1 MQKPW
6 FKKLLLAALGT
17 LLTGVSLAGPIN
29 VSVSAAKAQLRS
41 DEDVLVK
48 VTFTNNTAVPQRLL
62 KWYTPFDEI
71 EEQLFT
77 IKRDG
82 IEVPY
87 LGAHYKRPAPT
98 AKDYYV
104 LKPGKSY
111 SKTVELSALYDLTE
125 GGSYTVEYRTHSAQL
140 FSRQFD
146 KSGVALAEKGVGE
159 LRSDSAFIWIAAG
172 NRGKSVISELKAP
185 DAPVVAASLAYSKCT
200 ATQQSQVAT
209 AVTNATSYANNSNNY
224 LQANNQGA
232 RYTTWFGSYT
242 SSRYNT
248 VKSHF
253 VSIKDAFE
261 NKAVTVDCGCKKTYY
276 AYVYPTQPY
285 KIYVCKAFWSAPAT
299 GTDSKAGT
307 LVHEMSH
314 FNVVAGTDDWVY
326 GQSGAK
332 SLAISNPT
340 NAVDNA
346 DNHEY
351 FAENTPYQN

>member
-1 MQKPW
+1 MQKISRT
-6 FKKLLLAALGT
+6 LLALASAGV
-17 LLTGVSLAGPIN
+17 LLASTAFAAPVN
-29 VSVSAAKAQLRS
+29 VNLTANKAQLRS
-41 DEDVLVK
+41 DEDVYVK
-48 VTFTNNTAVPQRLL
+48 VTFSNNTAVPQRLL
-62 KWYTPFDEI
+62 KWYTPFDEV

-82 IEVPY
+82 VEVPY
-87 LGAHYKRPAPT
+87 LGAHYKRQSPT

-111 SKTVELSALYDLTE
+111 TKTVELSGLYDLSE
-125 GGSYTVEYRTHSAQL
+125 GGSYTIEYRTASTQL
-140 FSRQFD
+140 FAQKFD
-146 KSGVALAEKGVGE
+146 KKGVAIADKAVGE
-159 LRSDSAFIWIAAG
+159 MQSETAFVWIDGNGRSKNADVQFKANSAA
-172 NRGKSVISELKAP
+172 VL
-185 DAPVVAASLAYSKCT
+185 AASLSYTKCT
-200 ATQQSQVAT
+200 ASQQATVAT
-209 AVTNATSYANNSNNY
+209 AVTNATSYANNSNSY
-224 LQANNQGA
+224 LQGNNQGA
-232 RYTTWFGSYT
+232 RYTTWFGAYT
-242 SSRYNT
+242 SSRYST
-248 VKSHF
+248 AKSHF

-261 NKAVTVDCGCKKTYY
+261 TKPVTVDCGCKKTYY
-276 AYVYPTQPY
+276 AYVYPAQPY

-351 FAENTPYQN
+351 FAENTPFQN